1 MCGNVWEWCWDGYAS
16 SYEAKIQIDP
26 VGTNSTKKVLRG
38 GGFESAQESI
48 RITMRGRFEKE
59 YTWKC
64 LGFRLVRNG

>member
-1 MCGNVWEWCWDGYAS
+1 MWKCLGMVLDGYAS
-16 SYEAKIQIDP
+16 SYEAKTQINP
-26 VGTNSTKKVLRG
+26 VGINSPKVLRG